1 MPVGADTSR
10 EEITALLIDRAR
22 AGLGL
27 SLLSISLFA
36 LADPFVY
43 PDRLAPLY
51 GLKVVQI
58 GSALAALGVMHR
70 GVSLTRAVVVALV
83 TLTILCV
90 TTAASGIVTED
101 AGTTPVLLV
110 VVTMGAATLL
120 PWGVGPQMLLQVVAS
135 ASVVWNVYVVRG
147 AEGLTS
153 LPVAIVVGSVAAV
166 YAAHASQR
174 YLIERRRAEM
184 AEAELRARYHQAE
197 LAHAARLSTLGGMA
211 AGLAHEIN
219 QPLSA
224 IVSYARGCA
233 RRLESGDAR
242 PADLLPVIDEIS
254 GQALRA
260 GEVLRRIQEF
270 VRHTQLPRSS
280 VDLNGLVREALRFAE
295 VEARQQSVALRLD
308 LSAASLTVEV
318 DAIQIEQVILNLVR
332 NGFEAMSADGATARR
347 LTIET
352 GRTADGDVEVA
363 ISDTG
368 AGIPSTIAGRVFDPF
383 FTTRTDGLG
392 LGLSISR
399 SIVESHG
406 GRLWTTPNPPRGA
419 CFRFTLPA
427 ASGQT
432 GQGASHAA

>member
-10 EEITALLIDRAR
+10 EEITALLIERAR

-36 LADPFVY
+36 IADPFVF
-43 PDRLAPLY
+43 PQLLRPLY
-51 GLKVVQI
+51 ALKAVQI
-58 GSALAALGVMHR
+58 GTTVAALFVLRR
-70 GVSLTRAVVVALV
+70 GMSLARAVVVGLVALTV
-83 TLTILCV
+83 LCV
-90 TTAASGIVTED
+90 TTAASGIVTHD

-120 PWGVGPQMLLQVVAS
+120 PWGVGPQIVLQIVAS
-135 ASVVWNVYVVRG
+135 ASVVWNMWVVRG
-147 AEGLTS
+147 ATGLTS
-153 LPVAIVVGSVAAV
+153 LPVAIAVGSVAAV
-166 YAAHASQR
+166 YAAYASQR
-174 YLIERRRAEM
+174 YLVERRRAEL
-184 AEAELRARYHQAE
+184 AETELRARYHQAE

-219 QPLSA
+219 QPLAA

-280 VDLNGLVREALRFAE
+280 VDLNGLVRDALRFAE
-295 VEARQQSVALRLD
+295 VEARQQGIGLRLD
-308 LSAASLTVEV
+308 LSTTALTVEV
-318 DAIQIEQVILNLVR
+318 DPIQIEQVILNLVR
-332 NGFEAMSADGATARR
+332 NGFEAMPADGTTRR
-347 LTIET
+347 QLTIAT
-352 GRTADGDVEVA
+352 GRTPDGDVEVA
-363 ISDTG
+363 VSDTG
-368 AGIPSTIAGRVFDPF
+368 IGVPATIAGRVFDPF
-383 FTTRTDGLG
+383 FTTRADGLG

-427 ASGQT
+427 ASG
-432 GQGASHAA
+432 GEGASHAA